1 MDILELCK
9 GKYAGEVDSIVTD
22 VEGNTKEVNS
32 FADSIEKHDGV
43 KYTTPESRKKI
54 VEFIGKNPFFSLYI
68 LMDILIRTPLLA
80 DLCYR
85 GRESKYYTAL
95 INKPPTEDTYDA
107 NITAFLLLFIRFKPS
122 AEVQLSILKLW
133 LVDGDPGDNDNSLA
147 FTVRELISLYLD
159 RAIYRQ

>member
-9 GKYAGEVDSIVTD
+9 GKYASEIDSIVTD
-22 VEGNTKEVNS
+22 VEGNIEEVNS

-43 KYTTPESRKKI
+43 KYTTPESRMKI

-68 LMDILIRTPLLA
+68 LMDILIRTSALA

-95 INKPPTEDTYDA
+95 INKPPAEDTYDA
-107 NITAFLLLFIRFKPS
+107 NITAFLLLFIRLKPS

-133 LVDGDPGDNDNSLA
+133 LVDGDPGDNDTRLA
-147 FTVRELISLYLD
+147 FIVHELGTLYLNGG
-159 RAIYRQ
+159 YL